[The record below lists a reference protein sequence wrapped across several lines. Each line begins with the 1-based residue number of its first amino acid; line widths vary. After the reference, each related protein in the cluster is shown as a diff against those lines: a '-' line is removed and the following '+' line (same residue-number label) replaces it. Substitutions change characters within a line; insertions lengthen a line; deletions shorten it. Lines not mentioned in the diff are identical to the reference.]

1 MSNPRSSH
9 GVERYRWFWPSHGKR
24 QVEVKRQLGAGRAKH
39 HLKVSWGQS
48 WCCGKARLSQKI
60 TVMYGIREPRNPLS
74 GAPDMYLIYCFVEYD
89 STTIPLINWFIV
101 KLVSLSWMSKNK
113 KMEGVPFEDNY
124 THEIFMFWTIYFK
137 IVDNQGLKV

>member
-48 WCCGKARLSQKI
+48 WCWGNARLSQKI

-113 KMEGVPFEDNY
+113 KWREYLLKTTIHMRSLCFELY
-124 THEIFMFWTIYFK
+124 ILKCWTI
-137 IVDNQGLKV
+137 KV

>member
-48 WCCGKARLSQKI
+48 WCWGNARLSQKI

-74 GAPDMYLIYCFVEYD
+74 GVPDMYLIYCFVEYD

-113 KMEGVPFEDNY
+113 KWREYLLKTTIHMRSLCFELY
-124 THEIFMFWTIYFK
+124 ILKLWTI
-137 IVDNQGLKV
+137 KV